1 MNGTDVA
8 ISRIFEVS
16 INDRLP
22 PGQLLILRL
31 QNVFG
36 MTGMFVFPGLLDPSN
51 LGDGNG
57 TEGSPL
63 TSVMNRDVIA
73 VFAIRK
79 SG

>member
-57 TEGSPL
+57 RFSLDFCHES
-63 TSVMNRDVIA
+63 
-73 VFAIRK
+73 
-79 SG
+79 